1 MVRPVEGAVTTRG
14 ARAVLLGGLID
25 HAALFPPASLGLE
38 EALAEDERVRRA
50 PGSWLVGRFVCPA
63 SRLVDLD
70 DADVRLTVVLDDPAA
85 LLDDPR
91 VEAVELPPGVPPD
104 VALPVDEVYVER
116 PLGELGWLDDVAG
129 LGRRA
134 KVRCGGAVVPTVDEL
149 AAFVARCRLR
159 GVPFKATAGLHHPVS
174 GPGRHGFLN
183 LLAAAVFG
191 DEEAALQETDAS
203 AFTLDDVRFG
213 WRGRESGPD
222 ELARVRRELFVAFG
236 SCSVAE
242 PVEDLRAL
250 GLL

>member
-1 MVRPVEGAVTTRG
+1 MGGIVTARG

-38 EALAEDERVRRA
+38 EALADDARIRRA
-50 PGSWLVGRFVCPA
+50 PESWLVGRFVCPA
-63 SRLVDLD
+63 SRLVDLG
-70 DADVRLTVVLDDPAA
+70 DADVRVTVVLDDPAA

-91 VEAVELPPGVPPD
+91 VEAVEVPPGVPAD
-104 VALPVDEVYVER
+104 VAVPVEEVYVER
-116 PLGELGWLDDVAG
+116 SIGDLGWLDDVAR

-134 KVRCGGAVVPTVDEL
+134 KVRCGGGVVPAADEL
-149 AAFVARCRLR
+149 AAFVARCRER
-159 GVPFKATAGLHHPVS
+159 GVPFKATAGLHHPVTA
-174 GPGRHGFLN
+174 PGRHGFLN

-191 DEEAALQETDAS
+191 DEEAALRETDAS
-203 AFTLDDVRFG
+203 AFTLDDERFG

-250 GLL
+250 DLL